1 MTCFIMLIYLL
12 FVPIAFD
19 RCFPVF
25 HASGRGKKRPR
36 CKVIVGHG
44 FKETIYTLNICINY
58 LLWKDILKP
67 KVTADKGYGW
77 TGV

>member
-1 MTCFIMLIYLL
+1 MFLLLLIGGFQYFMHLEGGEKKATIGKSAFSS
-12 FVPIAFD
+12 FV
-19 RCFPVF
+19 
-25 HASGRGKKRPR
+25 R

-44 FKETIYTLNICINY
+44 FKETIYTLNSCINY